1 MFFTYSLKKI
11 INDKRILIIILLFLL
26 FNPISYSS
34 DLFQRLYRNSL
45 SYIELLLFLGV
56 IINIIASKKENILNY
71 IFLGVIISIM
81 LLTKEDN
88 IWTKIILI
96 LIIICK
102 LYKNLKIKNILISLI
117 PIVVVI
123 INLNIVSYMNYKH
136 YNIYTYSELNDS
148 YFKDAYI
155 KILQIKDDKKND
167 GRVAIPKSTFY
178 KLADNSKFF
187 GFTRKEIDNLYNI
200 YVGSDNEISN
210 SNIIWMFRTWVYK
223 KHDFKDGK
231 EANEYFYKLS
241 NEIDELFEKGKLEKE
256 FIFPLVFTNP
266 PTLNSIK
273 EFPKNFLKAIVY
285 TSTYKNIK
293 TFPKD
298 KIIKIFAFDDIVEA
312 YSINYY
318 NTHNADSIIESNI
331 REFEII
337 RITYEIFT
345 TIFSTISLIV
355 YIKNVKEKD
364 KLNLVLHII
373 LIIYFMI
380 ICGVT
385 YTHTTAFDAIRY
397 CYLGNIYILQN
408 LFILLNLYR
417 LYKKCKE
424 KNKAKLLESGGQN
437 DFSNNSSL

>member
-1 MFFTYSLKKI
+1 
-11 INDKRILIIILLFLL
+11 
-26 FNPISYSS
+26 
-34 DLFQRLYRNSL
+34 
-45 SYIELLLFLGV
+45 
-56 IINIIASKKENILNY
+56 
-71 IFLGVIISIM
+71 M